1 MSYTDMQYTNPG
13 WKNGAPPP
21 VNASNLN
28 DISNALQAVN
38 ITQQERTALGAQAS
52 DTLGQI
58 LEALKNAID
67 ANIGSLQTEKG
78 NCNIQVGSY
87 VGNGQFDNNYAISL
101 TFNFQPKTV
110 IVFCSESFY
119 TSTGSYTTPYAYSTV
134 DMLLW
139 QQGIVQN
146 LVYNFYA
153 GRSYDIYRHYSAIQ
167 NTLSWYI
174 TYEKG
179 GNGNSD
185 SNMNKNGVTYTWVA
199 IG

>member
-1 MSYTDMQYTNPG
+1 M
-13 WKNGAPPP
+13 
-21 VNASNLN
+21 
-28 DISNALQAVN
+28 N

-67 ANIGSLQTEKG
+67 ANIWSLQTEKG

-119 TSTGSYTTPYAYSTV
+119 SGFGSYSTLYGYSTA

-146 LVYNFYA
+146 LVYNFYDS
-153 GRSYDIYRHYSAIQ
+153 GSSYDIYRHYSATQ

-179 GNGNSD
+179 GNGNSG
-185 SNMNKNGVTYTWVA
+185 SNMNNNGVTYTWVA